1 MQEKRKENVYLKS
14 IERCYAIYN
23 KRQENREVS
32 NYEIENIVTEKM
44 WWKRKKQIQRR
55 NLFCTP

>member
-32 NYEIENIVTEKM
+32 NYEIENIITEKM
-44 WWKRKKQIQRR
+44 WWKRKKQI
-55 NLFCTP
+55 